1 MNIVMWVII
10 VHLIEVIGIAG
21 YLLVKKNN
29 KLERAVAE
37 QQNYID
43 AISII
48 IQDSDNTI
56 KELDARGAF
65 EADDEVGTFFRN
77 IREIQEVLNS
87 FNTRKN

>member
-1 MNIVMWVII
+1 MNVVMWVII

-21 YLLVKKNN
+21 YLLIKKNN
-29 KLERAVAE
+29 KLERVVAE

-43 AISII
+43 AVSII
-48 IQDSDNTI
+48 IQDSENTI

-77 IREIQEVLNS
+77 LKEIQEVLNS

>member
-10 VHLIEVIGIAG
+10 VHLIEIIVLAG
-21 YLLVKKNN
+21 YLLIRKNN
-29 KLERAVAE
+29 KLERIIAE

-43 AISII
+43 AVSII
-48 IQDSDNTI
+48 IQDSENTI

-65 EADDEVGTFFRN
+65 ESDDEVGTFFKN
-77 IREIQEVLNS
+77 LKEIQEVLNG

>member
-1 MNIVMWVII
+1 METVLWVIAI
-10 VHLIEVIGIAG
+10 HLVELIAVGG
-21 YLLVKKNN
+21 YLLIRKNS
-29 KLERAVAE
+29 KLEQVIAN
-37 QQNYID
+37 QQQYID

-48 IQDSDNTI
+48 VQDSDNTI

-77 IREIQEVLNS
+77 LKEIQEVLNQ